1 MGITR
6 EQAFPSKWLK
16 AVDVPPTGVDVTI
29 EKVEQEEVD
38 YGDGA
43 KQAVNVTFAEMPK
56 PLGLN
61 ATNWDSIESLHG
73 KDTDLW
79 IGQKVRLYSTKT
91 RNPSGATVPCVRI
104 MPATTGT
111 AAEGP
116 FVEGPKAVWGKFYLT
131 LTEDQKVNVKAILG
145 GSPASWMHKA
155 GKDINACI
163 AFVKTAFK
171 MGAAPVDAPPPDD
184 IPFE

>member
-16 AVDVPPTGVDVTI
+16 SADVPPTGVDVTI
-29 EKVEQEEVD
+29 VKVEQEEVD
-38 YGDGA
+38 YGDGPKLA
-43 KQAVNVTFAEMPK
+43 TNVTLAEMPK

-73 KDTDLW
+73 KDSDEW
-79 IGQKVRLYSTKT
+79 IGKKVRLYSTKT
-91 RNPSGATVPCVRI
+91 RNPSGATVPCIRI
-104 MPATTGT
+104 MPAVGGS
-111 AAEGP
+111 AVADVP
-116 FVEGPKAVWGKFYLT
+116 GPKAVWAAFYVT
-131 LTEDQKVNVKAILG
+131 LKPEQQANVSTILG
-145 GSPASWMHKA
+145 GSPAAWMTKT

-163 AFVKTAFK
+163 AFVKAANGV
-171 MGAAPVDAPPPDD
+171 GASPAEDPKHDD